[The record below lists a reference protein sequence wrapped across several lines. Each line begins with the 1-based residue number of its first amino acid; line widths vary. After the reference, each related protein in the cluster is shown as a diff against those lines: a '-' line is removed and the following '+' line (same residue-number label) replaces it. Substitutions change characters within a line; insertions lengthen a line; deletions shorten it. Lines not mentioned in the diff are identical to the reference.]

1 MARLMSFSHTTEQ
14 IENRSKT
21 VTRRLGW
28 QFLEPG
34 DEVIAV
40 EKGQGL
46 RKGERARRLV
56 RIRIKNVRRE
66 RLCFIKPA
74 DVRREGFPQLT
85 VSEFVRSFGREFGC
99 EPLDDIT
106 RIEFEYLEDGELS

>member
-1 MARLMSFSHTTEQ
+1 MARLMSFSHTTPQ
-14 IENRSKT
+14 IEARTKT

-28 QFLEPG
+28 QFLEAG

-56 RIRIKNVRRE
+56 RLRIKSVRRE
-66 RLCFIKPA
+66 RLCVITKREV
-74 DVRREGFPQLT
+74 DREGFPTLT
-85 VSEFVRSFGREFGC
+85 VSEFVRMFCRGFRC
-99 EPLDDIT
+99 EPLDHIT
-106 RIEFEYLEDGELS
+106 RIEFEYLEDGELT